1 MFDQFTCLPIVDLP
15 PEATEIQVFQQ
26 LLIPLALNQF
36 FACSLVSLWAY
47 IWPHTVQVKLV

>member
-1 MFDQFTCLPIVDLP
+1 MFDQFTCLPILDLP

-47 IWPHTVQVKLV
+47 VWPHTVQVKLV